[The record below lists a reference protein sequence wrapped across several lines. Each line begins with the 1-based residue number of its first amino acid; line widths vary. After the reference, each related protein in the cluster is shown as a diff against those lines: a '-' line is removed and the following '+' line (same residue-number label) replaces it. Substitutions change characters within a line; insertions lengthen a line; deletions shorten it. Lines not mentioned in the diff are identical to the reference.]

1 MRDVANRIL
10 KMLQLQN
17 IFIRRTD
24 CHDQFANWSRN
35 DVGCKNLFDKQ
46 EIVIHSIKN
55 APGTVVPGERGSYYA
70 SLP

>member
-35 DVGCKNLFDKQ
+35 DVGCKNLFVKQ
-46 EIVIHSIKN
+46 EFDKSPKC
-55 APGTVVPGERGSYYA
+55 
-70 SLP
+70 